1 MTTGETSWVSPLKSL
16 AVCHALHVSELD
28 PCGCVPALRSLSDLQ
43 QAYADYDA
51 GKIDKDEFV
60 KAQDKSVEDSLS
72 NMSQTGET
80 LITDGEQRA
89 SS

>member
-1 MTTGETSWVSPLKSL
+1 MS
-16 AVCHALHVSELD
+16 VCQWLT
-28 PCGCVPALRSLSDLQ
+28 PPTDLQ

-51 GKIDKDEFV
+51 GKIQQDEFF

-72 NMSQTGET
+72 KMSGTGEA